1 MRTPTRP
8 DVDRMWRARSK
19 ASPAPVPSRYYAWPL
34 AVGPLVVLV
43 TLLVGAMMLLRKAR
57 KRAAPDEAAVEKA
70 KKRATLISL
79 GQLIEPLTE
88 PKHL

>member
-1 MRTPTRP
+1 MRTPMR
-8 DVDRMWRARSK
+8 
-19 ASPAPVPSRYYAWPL
+19 SPAPVPLRYYAWPL

-57 KRAAPDEAAVEKA
+57 RKRAAPDEAAVEQA
-70 KKRATLISL
+70 KKSTTLVSL
-79 GQLIEPLTE
+79 GQLLEPLTE